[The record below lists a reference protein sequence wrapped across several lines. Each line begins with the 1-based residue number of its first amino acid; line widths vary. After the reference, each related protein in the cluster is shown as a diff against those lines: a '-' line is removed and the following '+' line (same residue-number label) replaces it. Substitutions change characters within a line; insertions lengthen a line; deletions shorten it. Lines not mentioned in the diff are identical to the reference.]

1 MHFWN
6 QIMDHVD
13 RNIIINLYLCKIE
26 YSKKSNTDI
35 YPKRVNLYS
44 VSYRTNVRYLKK
56 NVLELPHTRFG
67 MTGIR
72 VNYYITS
79 IAKEN
84 IKQLKYDRTDK
95 QPV

>member
-26 YSKKSNTDI
+26 YSKKSNTGI

-44 VSYRTNVRYLKK
+44 VSIERTSGRRPKGLKS
-56 NVLELPHTRFG
+56 T
-67 MTGIR
+67 
-72 VNYYITS
+72 
-79 IAKEN
+79 
-84 IKQLKYDRTDK
+84 
-95 QPV
+95 